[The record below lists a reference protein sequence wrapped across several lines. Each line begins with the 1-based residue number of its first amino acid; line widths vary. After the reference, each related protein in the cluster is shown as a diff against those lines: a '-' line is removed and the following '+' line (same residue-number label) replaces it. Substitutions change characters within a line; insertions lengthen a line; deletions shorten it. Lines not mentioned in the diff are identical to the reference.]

1 MHARSLGGLAASWK
15 RRGYAMAEVKRAGA
29 QANRAAAAVVGVVV
43 AHRCP
48 LIQWRE
54 VPLSPSQS
62 QHSPSPLPPLHPLSS
77 LFPPLL
83 SPHGVGRGSHSLTHS
98 LTHTLTH
105 TCMHAPAHT
114 ITHTRRHSLSHTHTH
129 THTHPRVQWLNSGR
143 LSDRAHAGRISP
155 SCRRSSPLW
164 LSPLFC
170 VCASECVCAC
180 VCIERERERERER
193 D

>member
-1 MHARSLGGLAASWK
+1 
-15 RRGYAMAEVKRAGA
+15 MAEVKRGGA

-43 AHRCP
+43 AHRRP

-62 QHSPSPLPPLHPLSS
+62 QHSPSLLPPLHPLSS

-98 LTHTLTH
+98 LTHACTH
-105 TCMHAPAHT
+105 HHTHACAGTH
-114 ITHTRRHSLSHTHTH
+114 THTRARAHTHTH
-129 THTHPRVQWLNSGR
+129 THQRVQWLNSGR

-155 SCRRSSPLW
+155 SCRRGSPLW

-170 VCASECVCAC
+170 VCASECVC
-180 VCIERERERERER
+180 VCLCRDRGRERERER

>member
-129 THTHPRVQWLNSGR
+129 THTHTREYSGWTPDASATEPTQAEYPHRAAAVLLSGFLLFSACVR
-143 LSDRAHAGRISP
+143 LSV
-155 SCRRSSPLW
+155 
-164 LSPLFC
+164 C
-170 VCASECVCAC
+170 VRVCV
-180 VCIERERERERER
+180 
-193 D
+193 

>member
-15 RRGYAMAEVKRAGA
+15 RSVYAMAEVKRGGA

-43 AHRCP
+43 AHRRP

-62 QHSPSPLPPLHPLSS
+62 QHSPSLLPPLHPLSS

-98 LTHTLTH
+98 LTHACTH
-105 TCMHAPAHT
+105 HHTHACAGTH
-114 ITHTRRHSLSHTHTH
+114 THTRAHTHTH
-129 THTHPRVQWLNSGR
+129 THTSEYSGWTPDASATEPTQAEYPHRAAAVLLSGFLLFSACVR
-143 LSDRAHAGRISP
+143 LSV
-155 SCRRSSPLW
+155 
-164 LSPLFC
+164 C
-170 VCASECVCAC
+170 VCVCVET
-180 VCIERERERERER
+180 EREGEREGERER